1 MLAFDFGMR
10 RIGVA
15 VGELSMRMAHPLA
28 TIAAASNEQRFA
40 EITALV
46 EEWKPVLLVV
56 GLPAHAD
63 GGEHEMA
70 TACRRFAARL
80 QGRFK
85 LDAILVDEQFTSA
98 SASSALHESGV
109 TGRKQKPLLDQMAA
123 QQILQSYFNEL
134 ARNS

>member
-1 MLAFDFGMR
+1 
-10 RIGVA
+10 
-15 VGELSMRMAHPLA
+15 MRMAHPVA
-28 TIAAASNEQRFA
+28 TISAASNEQRFA
-40 EITALV
+40 EIAALV
-46 EEWKPVLLVV
+46 NEWKPVLLVV
-56 GLPAHAD
+56 GLPAHED

-70 TACRRFAARL
+70 AACRRFAGRL

-134 ARNS
+134 ARNT

>member
-1 MLAFDFGMR
+1 MR

-28 TIAAASNEQRFA
+28 TISAASNEQRFA

-46 EEWKPVLLVV
+46 DEWKPVLLVV
-56 GLPAHAD
+56 GLPAHED

-70 TACRRFAARL
+70 AACRRFAERL
-80 QGRFK
+80 EGRFK
-85 LDAILVDEQFTSA
+85 LDAILVNEQFTSV

-134 ARNS
+134 ARNT